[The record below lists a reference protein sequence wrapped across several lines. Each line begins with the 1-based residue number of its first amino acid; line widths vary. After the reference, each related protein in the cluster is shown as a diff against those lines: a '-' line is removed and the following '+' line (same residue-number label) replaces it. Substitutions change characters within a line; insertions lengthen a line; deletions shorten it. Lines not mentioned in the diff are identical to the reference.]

1 MYTIL
6 KKETSIFK
14 SLSVFKIKISNTSIE
29 SERYYYYLSVTR
41 QFYQITAFYKSVL
54 GYLL

>member
-41 QFYQITAFYKSVL
+41 QFYQITAFYKSVP